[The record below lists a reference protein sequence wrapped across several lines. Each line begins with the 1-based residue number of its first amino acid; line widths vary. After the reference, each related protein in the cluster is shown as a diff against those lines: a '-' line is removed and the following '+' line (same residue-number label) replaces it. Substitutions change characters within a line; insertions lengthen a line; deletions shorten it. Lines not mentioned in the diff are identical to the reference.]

1 MLAERLPYDDPV
13 SESWPYNYA
22 MIRWSAIS
30 YWLINGSSLLLYWG
44 LYLAGE
50 QLGKPPTA
58 IILLKHVLET
68 LCVLW
73 IHGEI

>member
-1 MLAERLPYDDPV
+1 MLAKMLPYDDYM
-13 SESWPYNYA
+13 SESWLQLCV
-22 MIRWSAIS
+22 MTRWSSIIG
-30 YWLINGSSLLLYWG
+30 LRVTRLLLYLG
-44 LYLAGE
+44 LYLAE
-50 QLGKPPTA
+50 KQLSKLPTT